1 MSQRLINGTIVTSA
15 EASEEFV
22 TFWKNRVD
30 PNYVSPYPD
39 EGRRRLEA
47 FYF

>member
-1 MSQRLINGTIVTSA
+1 MSQRLVNGQIVTSA

-22 TFWKNRVD
+22 NFWVSRVD

-39 EGRRRLEA
+39 DGRRRLEA